1 MHFLFFYEKYYL
13 IAGNKT
19 DKPAE
24 NMLHRRRTL
33 QRYSEVI
40 GKEVVCLPDGKKIG
54 EVKELIFLAGKPEFM
69 GIIFGQGRFEIR
81 KRAVARDD
89 ILSIDKQVIV
99 RDSKCARKISE
110 VCNGDAA
117 DNISISQ
124 VNLKGLRVFTRKGS
138 EIGYIE
144 DVLFDYRT
152 GRIECLELSDGFLQD
167 FIDGRKL
174 MPLIGKVEFA
184 EEHLLV
190 SREAVEEMK
199 ESGGGI
205 RKYFEKEWET

>member
-1 MHFLFFYEKYYL
+1 M
-13 IAGNKT
+13 
-19 DKPAE
+19 
-24 NMLHRRRTL
+24 

-40 GKEVVCLPDGKKIG
+40 GKDVVCLPDGKKVG
-54 EVKELIFLAGKPEFM
+54 EVKELIFLAGKPEFA
-69 GIIFGQGRFEIR
+69 GIIFGHGRFEMR
-81 KRAVARDD
+81 KRAVDRDD
-89 ILSIDKQVIV
+89 ILSIDKQVIL
-99 RDSKCARKISE
+99 RDSKCIKKIRT
-110 VCNGDAA
+110 VKNKNAA
-117 DNISISQ
+117 NENSISP
-124 VNLKGLRVFTRKGS
+124 VNLKGLRVFTTKGS

>member
-1 MHFLFFYEKYYL
+1 M
-13 IAGNKT
+13 
-19 DKPAE
+19 
-24 NMLHRRRTL
+24 
-33 QRYSEVI
+33 
-40 GKEVVCLPDGKKIG
+40 
-54 EVKELIFLAGKPEFM
+54 IFSRKPEFA
-69 GIIFGQGRFEIR
+69 GVIFGREDLRYGKSRGQERYIEH
-81 KRAVARDD
+81 
-89 ILSIDKQVIV
+89 DKQVIV

-110 VCNGDAA
+110 VCNGDAV
-117 DNISISQ
+117 DDISISPA
-124 VNLKGLRVFTRKGS
+124 NLKGLRVFTRKGS
-138 EIGYIE
+138 EVGYIE

-205 RKYFEKEWET
+205 RKYFEKELET